1 MKKSL
6 LTGVAVFTMSSM
18 IFGMTAMAAAPAPE
32 AAGLTIAEVAYG
44 ENYVETAATAD
55 DTINSPSASSNIT
68 AVTLSDGTVIDAE
81 GGVLTLVIDGM
92 QYDILDYLES
102 GEAIPETAVWAITAG
117 TDTYSEPG
125 KFMNMAGQ
133 TAEYTYRSA
142 LRVSEDGIVDDE
154 TIPELLNAEVSDE
167 SIANGFIA
175 SWGPFFN
182 GIIVDSAPYTIQNME
197 LLGIGDGAN
206 DFQGS
211 AAMVLSKGTADVTI
225 ADSAIFTAGVV
236 RTAAAVKDN
245 GILRIDNSVIY
256 TEETPD
262 NQAEYDALVVPMM
275 KRTPFA
281 LGLEGVV
288 RATNVL
294 GAGQGIYTDSMI
306 VSSGWGVLST
316 DSGSGFDNVGTYAL
330 DVKDTVAGTGLVE
343 EVQDGVDY
351 FATKEVNGVNYGYIA
366 GGSGYVAYADS
377 GVWDQ
382 FDNVKFYGG
391 NEVQIMASSNS
402 SAFYTN
408 SELNS
413 GHIGVMTQQ
422 NAGGTIS
429 VKDSVMNV
437 GETGFQIKSGAAN
450 NGFTNIEVDN
460 TEINFTN
467 EDSIWGGTLAEL
479 VESDD
484 AGNPGNTTF
493 TVNDLGDEA
502 TSSTATAIVDDS
514 SATFANGEYTGNIWN
529 NIYNK
534 YQAFNV
540 TLDAATVNGTISSS
554 YSYHM
559 NDDGSRMENGTE
571 LFADTTGNYLVSD
584 PADYHKI
591 GAQYNVANAQVNN
604 PLNLTLTNDAVWN
617 VVLADGTCGEADA
630 IYLNNLTVEDGS
642 KIEAE
647 EPVEFHIYGE
657 AVIDGELS
665 ENITIV
671 EEEAVVPDVAGSE
684 IYAYDMADP
693 RHTATIKFVDEEGN
707 DVTGAGRFAAYKAF
721 ATSYFTLGFNGYEMV
736 SIDVTDG
743 DATLTKIEEGDEYFG
758 EYEYNIA
765 MNSDCVITVVV
776 KEAAG
781 SGGGP
786 GGGESAGGESEG
798 GESPEGEA
806 PAESPEGEA
815 PAESPEGEAPA
826 ESPEGEAPAA
836 PADDKA
842 AADAKAPAAEEK
854 PADAPAEPADAP
866 AAMDKLPEGDYVEVN
881 TVSDMAGD
889 ITVYIFYEQKDGKN
903 VITDLIDKD
912 GMFSIK
918 DLVPDMGEFEKLLE
932 EALAK

>member
-1 MKKSL
+1 MKKTLSSI
-6 LTGVAVFTMSSM
+6 VAVSTLSVM
-18 IFGMTAMAAAPAPE
+18 IFATTSFAAAPA
-32 AAGLTIAEVAYG
+32 ADAEGVFVTGVGFG
-44 ENYVETAATAD
+44 ENFVGTEATAD
-55 DTINSPSASSNIT
+55 DTINSPSASSNIVS
-68 AVTLSDGTVIDAE
+68 VTLSDGTEIDAE
-81 GGVLTLVIDGM
+81 DGVLTLVIDGV

-102 GEAIPETAVWAITAG
+102 SEVLPETAEFVTTAG
-117 TDTYSEPG
+117 TVTYSEPG

-142 LRVSEDGIVDDE
+142 LKVTADGIDE
-154 TIPELLNAEVSDE
+154 TETIEPLLNAEVSDE
-167 SIANGFIA
+167 KIANGSIV
-175 SWGPFFN
+175 SYGPFFN
-182 GIIVDSAPYTIQNME
+182 GVIVDSAPYAIENME
-197 LLGIGDGAN
+197 IVGIGDGAN

-211 AAMVLSKGTADVTI
+211 AAMVLSQGSADVTI
-225 ADSAIFTAGVV
+225 QDSSIFTAGVI
-236 RTAAAVKDN
+236 RTAAAVKDQ
-245 GILRIDNSVIY
+245 GILRINNSVLY
-256 TEETPD
+256 TEETTD
-262 NQAEYDALVVPMM
+262 SQEEYDALVVPMM

-294 GAGQGIYTDSMI
+294 GAGQGIYSDSMI

-316 DSGSGFDNVGTYAL
+316 DSGSGYDAVGTYAL

-343 EVQDGVDY
+343 EAVDGKEY
-351 FATKEVNGVNYGYIA
+351 FATKEVDGVNYGYTA

-377 GVWDQ
+377 GVWDK
-382 FDNVKFYGG
+382 FDNVRFYGG

-429 VKDSVMNV
+429 VVDSVMNV

-450 NGFTNIEVDN
+450 NGFTNIVVDN
-460 TEINFTN
+460 SAINFTN
-467 EDSIWGGTLAEL
+467 ADAIWGGTLAEL

-484 AGNPGNTTF
+484 AGNPGNTSF
-493 TVNDLGDEA
+493 TVDDRGDEA

-514 SATFANGEYTGNIWN
+514 TAVFANGEYTGNIWN

-534 YQAFNV
+534 YQAFDV

-554 YSYHM
+554 YGYHL
-559 NDDGSRMENGTE
+559 NDDGTRMENGTV
-571 LFADTTGNYLVSD
+571 LQADTTGNYLISG
-584 PADYHKI
+584 ASDYHKI
-591 GAQYNVANAQVNN
+591 GAQYNVANEQINN
-604 PLNLTLTNDAVWN
+604 PLNLTLTGESLWN

-630 IYLNNLTVEDGS
+630 IYLNDLTVEEGS
-642 KIEAE
+642 AIEAA

-657 AVIDGELS
+657 MTIDGEIS
-665 ENITIV
+665 DNITII

-707 DVTGAGRFAAYKAF
+707 DVVGAGRFAAYKAF

-736 SIDVTDG
+736 SIEVTDG

-765 MNSDCVITVVV
+765 MDSDCTITVVV

-781 SGGGP
+781 SGGES
-786 GGGESAGGESEG
+786 GGGESAE
-798 GESPEGEA
+798 GESPEGESAEGESPEGAA
-806 PAESPEGEA
+806 PAEGESPEGAAPAEGESPEGE
-815 PAESPEGEAPA
+815 
-826 ESPEGEAPAA
+826 
-836 PADDKA
+836 
-842 AADAKAPAAEEK
+842 APAAEEK
-854 PADAPAEPADAP
+854 PADAPAEPAEGEGP
-866 AAMDKLPEGDYVEVN
+866 AAMDKLPEGEYVEVD

-889 ITVYIFYEQKDGKN
+889 ITVYIFYEEKDGKN
-903 VITDLIDKD
+903 VITDIIDKE
-912 GMFSIK
+912 GMFSII
-918 DLVPDMGEFEKLLE
+918 DLVPDITEFETLLE
-932 EALAK
+932 EALK